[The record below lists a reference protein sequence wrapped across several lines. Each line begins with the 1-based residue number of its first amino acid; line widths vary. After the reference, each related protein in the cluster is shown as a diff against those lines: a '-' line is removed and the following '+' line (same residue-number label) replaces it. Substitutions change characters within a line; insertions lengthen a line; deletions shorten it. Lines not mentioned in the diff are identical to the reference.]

1 MEALECLLIPNA
13 KGHILI
19 GIICIFFL
27 YMCGGK
33 KTVAEHLLPG
43 RRKGDLSAQMVIFC
57 KSLRDLL
64 GSFTSIRSWGEAE
77 EQRSAIATM
86 PSLSH
91 RSLQSMVVD
100 VADATISVVTY
111 SKVM

>member
-1 MEALECLLIPNA
+1 
-13 KGHILI
+13 
-19 GIICIFFL
+19 
-27 YMCGGK
+27 MCGGK

-86 PSLSH
+86 LSLSH

-100 VADATISVVTY
+100 VADATIFVVTY

>member
-1 MEALECLLIPNA
+1 M
-13 KGHILI
+13 
-19 GIICIFFL
+19 
-27 YMCGGK
+27 GK
-33 KTVAEHLLPG
+33 KTVVAEHLLPG

-91 RSLQSMVVD
+91 RMCNLWSLMWLMLPFLLLPTLLD
-100 VADATISVVTY
+100 VNQFLNFLG
-111 SKVM
+111 

>member
-1 MEALECLLIPNA
+1 
-13 KGHILI
+13 
-19 GIICIFFL
+19 
-27 YMCGGK
+27 MCGGK
-33 KTVAEHLLPG
+33 KTVVAEHLLPG

-100 VADATISVVTY
+100 VADATIFVVTY